1 MLLSGKFS
9 EKLEFNYNL
18 NVEVKWKLVIR
29 QIDRQTLTGSY
40 RPKNYGFKPLAGFL
54 CLLLASN
61 MDVLHIINFFL
72 GLQQLFEN
80 EEIVRLEHF

>member
-40 RPKNYGFKPLAGFL
+40 RPKT
-54 CLLLASN
+54 
-61 MDVLHIINFFL
+61 MVLSH
-72 GLQQLFEN
+72 LQDSY
-80 EEIVRLEHF
+80 VSY